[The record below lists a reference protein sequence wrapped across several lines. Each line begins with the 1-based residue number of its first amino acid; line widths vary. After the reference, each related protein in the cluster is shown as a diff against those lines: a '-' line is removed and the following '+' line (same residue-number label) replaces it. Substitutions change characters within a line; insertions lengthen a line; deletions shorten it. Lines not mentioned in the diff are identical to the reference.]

1 MCEIRTVCPPQATST
16 FFSNVNAI
24 TGSNLVPS
32 VPGVIG
38 AHIPALGTCVLR
50 SLRVHCQLS
59 LEFLELLVIMLPK
72 LKKIA
77 VI

>member
-1 MCEIRTVCPPQATST
+1 MCEIRAVCPPQATST

-38 AHIPALGTCVLR
+38 AHIPALGTCVLA
-50 SLRVHCQLS
+50 LYGFTDNFHCIIAG
-59 LEFLELLVIMLPK
+59 LEDLL
-72 LKKIA
+72 
-77 VI
+77 